1 MYDIRTGQVTA
12 CFQALL
18 LCFLGTLL
26 LAGLCCYRSL
36 TKQRRTGRER
46 APKKSRSEVEQ
57 DAASSIRRLFE
68 GSPPPSSDDD
78 YPDDDL
84 TQVSSTRAPA
94 IHCVN
99 LTTSYGGGSTLMDL
113 SCEFEGST
121 CLMGPSGA
129 REDVALKRAVWKGAT
144 QHRARLCYDRRRRT
158 QFKYSAINASR
169 RYVASRL
176 DRRTN
181 FSPRVAAI

>member
-18 LCFLGTLL
+18 LCFLVTLF
-26 LAGLCCYRSL
+26 LAGCACYRSL
-36 TKQRRTGRER
+36 TKERRTGRER

-78 YPDDDL
+78 YPDDDH
-84 TQVSSTRAPA
+84 VVPSSTRAPS
-94 IHCVN
+94 IKCIN

-129 REDVALKRAVWKGAT
+129 GEDKFVERLVGA
-144 QHRARLCYDRRRRT
+144 ARNTTSCE
-158 QFKYSAINASR
+158 
-169 RYVASRL
+169 VM
-176 DRRTN
+176 
-181 FSPRVAAI
+181 